1 MLQKRYLHLFQRR
14 RLMSEIT
21 NLASVND
28 YGTTFYEKSLAF
40 TYRIPV
46 FELITETGNSN
57 TDYVAEAKNG

>member
-1 MLQKRYLHLFQRR
+1 
-14 RLMSEIT
+14 MSEIT